1 MANTRLADDGR
12 VNAPPAPAY
21 SLWLL
26 PQEDAQDHLSDVVTR
41 LSKRFGTR
49 PFTPHVT
56 VHGDLSRRLH
66 EVAAV
71 ANDLARS
78 LPVQQWHVRGIEQ
91 SAQYYRACYLA
102 FDGCEAFTPLGV
114 RTTQAFTT
122 DRGLSPFAHL
132 SLAYGTLD
140 AAAKSQLA
148 REFAAEMPLTLT
160 FDRLAVSLSGKSVA
174 IASWRTLQ
182 SFALAPP
189 APDRSRDFS
198 S

>member
-1 MANTRLADDGR
+1 MADSRLADDGR
-12 VNAPPAPAY
+12 VNAPAAPAY

-26 PQEDAQDHLSDVVTR
+26 PQEDAQEHLSGVVAR

-56 VHGDLSRRLH
+56 VHGDLTRRLH
-66 EVAAV
+66 DVAAV
-71 ANDLARS
+71 AEHLARS

-91 SAQYYRACYLA
+91 SAQYYRAFYLA
-102 FDGCEAFTPLGV
+102 FDGCEAFAPLGP
-114 RTTQAFTT
+114 RTARAFTT
-122 DRGLSPFAHL
+122 DKGLPPFAHL

-140 AAAKSQLA
+140 AAAKGELA

-160 FDRLAVSLSGKSVA
+160 FDRLAISLSGKSVG

-182 SFALAPP
+182 SFMLAPS
-189 APDRSRDFS
+189 APDRSREFS